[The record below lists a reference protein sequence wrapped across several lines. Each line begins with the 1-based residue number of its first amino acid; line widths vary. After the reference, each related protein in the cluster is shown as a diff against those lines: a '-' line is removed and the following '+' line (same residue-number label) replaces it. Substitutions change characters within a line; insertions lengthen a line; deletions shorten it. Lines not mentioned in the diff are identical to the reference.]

1 MSFETYKILSLAKR
15 QKNKKNH
22 VSGIGGA
29 SNHSRCVCFC
39 CKKPPNLYIPVTNY
53 RKPSL
58 FALRHGNG
66 SMSRLT
72 AQKSRNSRFSAH
84 FRQKKERGVCDESK
98 MFQKLATKKVFF
110 QQKDK
115 KQKKIL
121 RTGSWTPE
129 GLRFL
134 AKSRWIIP
142 GDTLSTSICVNAE
155 VLDIAGRTCGNM
167 IWILNT
173 WTQKLHIHMFLR
185 WS

>member
-115 KQKKIL
+115 KQEKNTKD
-121 RTGSWTPE
+121 G
-129 GLRFL
+129 
-134 AKSRWIIP
+134 
-142 GDTLSTSICVNAE
+142 
-155 VLDIAGRTCGNM
+155 
-167 IWILNT
+167 ILNT
-173 WTQKLHIHMFLR
+173 GRIAILSKIALDHSR
-185 WS
+185 